1 MAMRTATVVAMTA
14 AALFSAARLTAAA
27 DAELTPVAPAAPGM
41 HLRWDTPVIGAA
53 IRDAI
58 ERSRTFRE
66 MVDAINASDAY
77 IVISAAPCGHGVR
90 ACFVS
95 VRTAGANRYMF
106 VRVASDKRDAE
117 LMASLGHELRHT
129 LEVIADPSVRSD
141 FEKFFF
147 YERTALHGPSH
158 TTETLAA
165 RDAGN
170 AVRDEINRFNRDSQT
185 R

>member
-95 VRTAGANRYMF
+95 VRSSGARRFLF
-106 VRVASDKRDAE
+106 VQVDPARRDGD
-117 LMASLGHELRHT
+117 LMAAIGHELRHT
-129 LEVIADPSVRSD
+129 VEVIQHPAIRTDA
-141 FEKFFF
+141 EKFFF
-147 YERTALHGPSH
+147 YERTAMHGPSGAR
-158 TTETLAA
+158 ETVAA
-165 RDAGN
+165 MDAGN
-170 AVRDEINRFNRDSQT
+170 AVRAEIDRFNRQSHT